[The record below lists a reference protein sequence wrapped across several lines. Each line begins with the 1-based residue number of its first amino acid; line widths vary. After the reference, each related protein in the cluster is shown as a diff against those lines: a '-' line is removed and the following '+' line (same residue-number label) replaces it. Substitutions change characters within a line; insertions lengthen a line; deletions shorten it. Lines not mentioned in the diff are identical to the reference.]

1 MRRREM
7 AVALLLAALSP
18 ATLAA
23 QPQATDQLLKFFQPR
38 VARDPDDVF
47 SYNKLGAVYVQKARE
62 SGDLTY
68 YALAEKAARRS
79 TQLVPQGPSAAA
91 ATTLL
96 ALVHHARHEFR
107 EALGQAQQALQLGGA
122 DVSPHAIA
130 GDALVEL
137 GDYDGAIRAYSRLLG
152 LTGPR
157 HPHGR
162 LAYLRVLQGD
172 AEAALAGM
180 RRAVEAARG
189 ASPSREPPAGAPAR
203 AGARAVP
210 ARRQ

>member
-23 QPQATDQLLKFFQPR
+23 QPQATDQLIKFFQSR

-96 ALVHHARHEFR
+96 ALVHHARHEFPPPR
-107 EALGQAQQALQLGGA
+107 
-122 DVSPHAIA
+122 SRR
-130 GDALVEL
+130 
-137 GDYDGAIRAYSRLLG
+137 IRATTARSPAWRASAARSTGTWTPSTSTGRRWRPSRCRS
-152 LTGPR
+152 TRPPSVMSR
-157 HPHGR
+157 R
-162 LAYLRVLQGD
+162 SWAS
-172 AEAALAGM
+172 AT
-180 RRAVEAARG
+180 RRASSMRSSNTSAR
-189 ASPSREPPAGAPAR
+189 
-203 AGARAVP
+203 
-210 ARRQ
+210 

>member
-23 QPQATDQLLKFFQPR
+23 QPQATDQLIKFFQSR

-137 GDYDGAIRAYSRLLG
+137 GDYDGASRAYSRLLG

-157 HPHGR
+157 WRPSR
-162 LAYLRVLQGD
+162 CRSTRPPSVMSRRSWAS
-172 AEAALAGM
+172 AT
-180 RRAVEAARG
+180 RRASSMRSSNTSAR
-189 ASPSREPPAGAPAR
+189 
-203 AGARAVP
+203 
-210 ARRQ
+210 